1 MSIFVCRII
10 AAIAATAAVFGSAFA
25 CPAPVMHFAPAEN
38 LEQIDVRLMDAAQHE
53 IDLAAFV
60 LTDGGIM
67 QALGRASDRGV
78 QVRIYLEAKN
88 LGKTIY
94 TKHFQSLAENQKV
107 KIRLKSSDPFLM
119 HLKGY
124 QIDGT
129 LLRTGAANFSVSG
142 LKDQDNDLIVIQCEE
157 TVAAFKNNYD
167 SLFERGINIGD
178 VSTAKVNQ

>member
-1 MSIFVCRII
+1 
-10 AAIAATAAVFGSAFA
+10 
-25 CPAPVMHFAPAEN
+25 
-38 LEQIDVRLMDAAQHE
+38 
-53 IDLAAFV
+53 
-60 LTDGGIM
+60 
-67 QALGRASDRGV
+67 
-78 QVRIYLEAKN
+78 
-88 LGKTIY
+88 
-94 TKHFQSLAENQKV
+94 
-107 KIRLKSSDPFLM
+107 M

-142 LKDQDNDLIVIQCEE
+142 LKDQDNDLIVIQCDE